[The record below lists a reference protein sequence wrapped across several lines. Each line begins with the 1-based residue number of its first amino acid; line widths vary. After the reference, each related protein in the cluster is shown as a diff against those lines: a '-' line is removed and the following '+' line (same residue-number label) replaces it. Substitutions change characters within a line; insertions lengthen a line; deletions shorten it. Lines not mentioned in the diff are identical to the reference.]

1 MARRSF
7 PRVPFA
13 VLATVAFG
21 CGSSGGSGAPP
32 PDGGGGA
39 EAVEEPSSDG
49 GMGPVEA
56 GKDGGDSGST
66 GDGGDA
72 AAPPPVPTDHSG
84 VTAARIADLMQL
96 FGANVYSNGQD
107 KASGDTVAGIT
118 SVAQYLLAGSDLT
131 MIFRGYVD
139 DAGEYDTFGP
149 SVFAATG
156 CKFTLC
162 MGIGD
167 TPDPSGVITLAQ
179 GAAANGNWVKFVE
192 GGNEPNTNFGTG
204 VQTGV
209 TPASEL
215 AAQQQI
221 YAAVHPLGIPV
232 AAPSVVG
239 SYQGIATYWGSDLSA
254 AAAATDLYNTHLY
267 PNNGGPNGANQLH
280 DWTVAV
286 SQSDWGGKGGI
297 ITEWQPVLF
306 QNGHPTDDT
315 TCAYW
320 TPIMLLSG
328 FVDFH
333 VQAIV
338 WWELFDYPMFSPHP
352 GLFAT
357 SVSDPYPAAQVM
369 HAMYALTG
377 DHGGAKYTFTPG
389 KLDVTVTGLPS
400 GDNQYGGGR
409 YAVFQ
414 NSSPGTFFVFVWNEQ
429 DALATATTT
438 PVTVTF
444 NEGPMT
450 KVVDYSLT
458 NPASASPTPKQTLS
472 HVTQVKLDLTTEVRL
487 LQVTHP

>member
-1 MARRSF
+1 MARRSLSLG
-7 PRVPFA
+7 PFA
-13 VLATVAFG
+13 VLTAVAYG
-21 CGSSGGSGAPP
+21 CGSSGGSGASPS
-32 PDGGGGA
+32 PDGGGA
-39 EAVEEPSSDG
+39 DVVEEPGGDA

-56 GKDGGDSGST
+56 GRDAGDSGGAT
-66 GDGGDA
+66 DGGGDA
-72 AAPPPVPTDHSG
+72 AAPPVPSDHKG
-84 VTAARIADLMQL
+84 VAAARIADLMQL
-96 FGANVYSNGQD
+96 FGANIYSNGQD
-107 KASGDTVAGIT
+107 KAAGDTVAGIT
-118 SVAQYLLAGSDLT
+118 AVAQYLLANSGLT
-131 MIFRGYVD
+131 MLFRGYVD
-139 DAGEYDTFGP
+139 NASEYDTFGP
-149 SVFAATG
+149 AVFSATG
-156 CKFTLC
+156 CEFTLC

-167 TPDPSGVITLAQ
+167 TPDPSGVIALAQ
-179 GAAANGNWVKFVE
+179 GAASHGNWVKFVE
-192 GGNEPNTNFGTG
+192 GGNEPNTNFGAG

-209 TPASEL
+209 TPANEL
-215 AAQQQI
+215 AAQQKI

-239 SYQGIATYWGSDLSA
+239 SYQGIATYWGSDMSA

-297 ITEWQPVLF
+297 ITEWQPVLYE
-306 QNGHPTDDT
+306 NGHPTDDAS
-315 TCAYW
+315 CAYW

-328 FVDFH
+328 FVDFQ

-357 SVSDPYPAAQVM
+357 SVNDPYPAALVM
-369 HAMYALTG
+369 HAMYGLTG
-377 DHGGAKYTFTPG
+377 DHGVGKYTFTPG

-409 YAVFQ
+409 FAVFQ
-414 NSSPGTFFVFVWNEQ
+414 NAAPGTFFVFVWNEQ
-429 DALATATTT
+429 DALATGTTT

-458 NPASASPTPKQTLS
+458 NPPSASPMPEQTLS
-472 HVTQVKLDLTTEVRL
+472 NVTQVKLDLTTEVRL